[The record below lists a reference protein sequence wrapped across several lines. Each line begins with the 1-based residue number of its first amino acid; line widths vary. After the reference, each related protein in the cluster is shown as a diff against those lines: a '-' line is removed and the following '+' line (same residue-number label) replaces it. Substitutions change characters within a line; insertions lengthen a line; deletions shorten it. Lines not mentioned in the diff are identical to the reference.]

1 MKVKDLVYIAIFTS
15 IICAMSL
22 ISIPTTIP
30 FTLQTLAVFLCMFM
44 LKPVDSLISVLLY
57 ILIGAIGLPVFSNFK
72 SGFGVLAGPTGGY
85 IIGFILMTLIPFIVK
100 NKIASG
106 IIGLVICYIFG
117 SIWFLMFNQSG
128 ISSLWKVLTIC
139 VFPFIVPDGIKLAL
153 AYILAK
159 RLTFLTTDD
168 SNNKN
173 IDSKKEEIEE
183 WFSIS
188 FYIDI

>member
-15 IICAMSL
+15 IICVMSL

-44 LKPVDSLISVLLY
+44 LKPIDSLISVLLY
-57 ILIGAIGLPVFSNFK
+57 ILIGAIGVPVFAGFK

-85 IIGFILMTLIPFIVK
+85 IIGFILMTLIPFILK

-106 IIGLVICYIFG
+106 IIGLIICYLFG
-117 SIWFLMFNQSG
+117 SIWFLLFNQSN
-128 ISSLWKVLTIC
+128 ITSLWKVLTIC
-139 VFPFIVPDGIKLAL
+139 VFPFVLPDGVKLAL

-159 RLTFLTTDD
+159 RLKFLTTDD
-168 SNNKN
+168 SNNKD
-173 IDSKKEEIEE
+173 IDNKEKIEAE
-183 WFSIS
+183 Q
-188 FYIDI
+188 

>member
-57 ILIGAIGLPVFSNFK
+57 ILIGGIGLPVFSNFR

-85 IIGFILMTLIPFIVK
+85 IIGFILMTLIPFFIK

-117 SIWFLMFNQSG
+117 SIWFLMFNQSN
-128 ISSLWKVLTIC
+128 ITSIWKILTMCVL
-139 VFPFIVPDGIKLAL
+139 PFVIPDGIKLAL

-159 RLTFLTTDD
+159 RLEFLTNDET
-168 SNNKN
+168 NNKD
-173 IDSKKEEIEE
+173 IDKKKEEKDTI
-183 WFSIS
+183 
-188 FYIDI
+188 

>member
-1 MKVKDLVYIAIFTS
+1 
-15 IICAMSL
+15 
-22 ISIPTTIP
+22 
-30 FTLQTLAVFLCMFM
+30 
-44 LKPVDSLISVLLY
+44 
-57 ILIGAIGLPVFSNFK
+57 
-72 SGFGVLAGPTGGY
+72 
-85 IIGFILMTLIPFIVK
+85 
-100 NKIASG
+100 
-106 IIGLVICYIFG
+106 
-117 SIWFLMFNQSG
+117 MFNQSG

>member
-1 MKVKDLVYIAIFTS
+1 MKVKDLVLISIFTS
-15 IICAMSL
+15 IICVMSL

-57 ILIGAIGLPVFSNFK
+57 IFIGAIGVPVFSNFK
-72 SGFGVLAGPTGGY
+72 SGFGTLAGPTGGY
-85 IIGFILMTLIPFIVK
+85 IIGFILMTLIPLFIK

-183 WFSIS
+183 
-188 FYIDI
+188 